1 MDNTK
6 EDILEA
12 LKEQI
17 TFNKETPLSV
27 EQREFFEV
35 KQKWL
40 QKNLI
45 ENKDLVISYAPKD
58 AEFVRVRSIALSSN
72 MGSLPRSFLG
82 KYWN

>member
-17 TFNKETPLSV
+17 TFNKETSLSV

-40 QKNLI
+40 QKI
-45 ENKDLVISYAPKD
+45 
-58 AEFVRVRSIALSSN
+58 
-72 MGSLPRSFLG
+72 
-82 KYWN
+82 